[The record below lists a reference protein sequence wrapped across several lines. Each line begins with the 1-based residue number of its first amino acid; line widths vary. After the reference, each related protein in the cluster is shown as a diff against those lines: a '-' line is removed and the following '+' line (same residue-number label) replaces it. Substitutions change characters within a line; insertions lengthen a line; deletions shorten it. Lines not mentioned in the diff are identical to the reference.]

1 MRAQDWQRD
10 IEQYD
15 FHFSTTPLYA
25 QLDMER
31 HVNNVAV
38 QSFHCEAR
46 LRLQMSVLGER
57 SWCSD
62 GVRLRP
68 RRSVTQFIG
77 ETHYLDDVTA
87 AARLVALDGDGYR
100 LALGLFQNGECVGV
114 QECLMGAWLEDRWVD
129 LPEAV
134 ATPLAGLLNPPP
146 SLSPWPEPISDDD
159 RFEGY
164 PRRSGLLMRYADM
177 DPDHRLG
184 ELSMARFI
192 EQSRANSLN
201 MVRMPGL
208 GMLVARIDLRYLRW
222 DKGLADIALP
232 SGIARIGNSSFAVR
246 GGILADGETVAIAE
260 SVVVLL
266 DRETHRPT
274 PVTAAMREAMSEVAV

>member
-10 IEQYD
+10 IRHYD
-15 FHFSTTPLYA
+15 VHFSAPPLYA

-38 QSFHCEAR
+38 QSFHSEAR
-46 LRLQMSVLGER
+46 LRLQMRALGER
-57 SWCSD
+57 SWFSD

-68 RRSVTQFIG
+68 RRAVTQFLG

-87 AARLVALDGDGYR
+87 AARLVALDDHGYR

-114 QECLMGAWLEDRWVD
+114 QECLMGAWREDRWID
-129 LPEAV
+129 LPQEV
-134 ATPLAGLLNPPP
+134 AHPLAGLLNPPP
-146 SLSPWPEPISDDD
+146 SLSPWPEPVSDDD
-159 RFEGY
+159 RFHGY
-164 PRRSGLLMRYADM
+164 PRRSELLMRYSDM

-184 ELSMARFI
+184 ELSVARYV

-201 MVRMPGL
+201 MMRLPGL
-208 GMLVARIDLRYLRW
+208 SMLVARLDLRYHRW
-222 DKGLADIALP
+222 DKGFAEMALP
-232 SGIARIGNSSFAVR
+232 SGIAHIGNSSFVVR
-246 GGILADGETVAIAE
+246 GGVLADGDTVAVAE

-266 DRETHRPT
+266 DRDTHRPAPINQT
-274 PVTAAMREAMSEVAV
+274 MRAAMAEIAV